1 MKNKVESS
9 LVVKAVTSE
18 IAKQR
23 AELEINKFYCKNN
36 YIITKVTSSDVYDD
50 IFKLWNVWFAVNE

>member
-9 LVVKAVTSE
+9 LVVKAVSSE

-23 AELEINKFYCKNN
+23 AELEINKFYGKNN